1 MKSGGV
7 CSVCLAAKWRL
18 HLTFQFFFS
27 ILMAPKCE
35 LYFST
40 RISYCKLLMQYLYF
54 KYGVLV
60 QDCTMLKSLITQSS
74 FIFVCTFIY
83 LCFIICVI
91 VVIHLHTWLSKKTLL
106 CSTTWPV
113 VILCICVFG
122 WNTRLCTNDCSFG
135 TPSGIQFQGAV
146 NFIDIHTYCK
156 P

>member
-1 MKSGGV
+1 
-7 CSVCLAAKWRL
+7 
-18 HLTFQFFFS
+18 
-27 ILMAPKCE
+27 MAPKCE

-113 VILCICVFG
+113 VILCICRVFG
-122 WNTRLCTNDCSFG
+122 WNTHLCTNDYVLLEPLQVFSFRVLL
-135 TPSGIQFQGAV
+135 TL
-146 NFIDIHTYCK
+146 
-156 P
+156 